1 MYFYVI
7 VFFFSSRRRHTRFDC
22 DSSSDVC
29 SSDLHL
35 QVESELGEQLPA
47 GATRRGRWLRAGR
60 NDDALDRARPRG
72 DGRAERHP
80 LGADRETVGRAL
92 HVAADE
98 HAAVRRLERRA
109 YAEFAVR
116 TIRLLLHRP
125 RRPHQRGAH
134 AQTSFRNE
142 LPAAS
147 RATPKYSA
155 TVAPRSA
162 NVARS
167 PRPRARTRGP
177 SANTGTASRE

>member
-1 MYFYVI
+1 
-7 VFFFSSRRRHTRFDC
+7 
-22 DSSSDVC
+22 
-29 SSDLHL
+29 
-35 QVESELGEQLPA
+35 
-47 GATRRGRWLRAGR
+47 
-60 NDDALDRARPRG
+60 
-72 DGRAERHP
+72 GRAERHP
-80 LGADRETVGRAL
+80 RGADRETVGRAL

-167 PRPRARTRGP
+167 PRPRAAPAARAPTPARLPVNDRWTAWSDRCRGP
-177 SANTGTASRE
+177 P

>member
-1 MYFYVI
+1 MRKDV
-7 VFFFSSRRRHTRFDC
+7 SPKRRIARD
-22 DSSSDVC
+22 
-29 SSDLHL
+29 
-35 QVESELGEQLPA
+35 
-47 GATRRGRWLRAGR
+47 AGR
-60 NDDALDRARPRG
+60 EHRIHDVDFAAGTAPG
-72 DGRAERHP
+72 AHPERHP

-134 AQTSFRNE
+134 AQTSFRKE

-155 TVAPRSA
+155 TVAP
-162 NVARS
+162 
-167 PRPRARTRGP
+167 
-177 SANTGTASRE
+177 